1 MDLLKYLFVMH
12 CLFKVA
18 LANLKSCSENHDEV
32 AICLKEGNFDPFPIT
47 VDTYVYLK
55 EIINIDHDKNSISV
69 SVKLLAEWTDP
80 RLSLSNNSVS

>member
-1 MDLLKYLFVMH
+1 MDLLKYSFLMH

-18 LANLKSCSENHDEV
+18 RSNQKSCSENHDAV
-32 AICLKEGNFDPFPIT
+32 AFCLKEVNLDPFPIT

>member
-1 MDLLKYLFVMH
+1 MDLLKYSFTMH

-18 LANLKSCSENHDEV
+18 WANLKSCSENHDEV
-32 AICLKEGNFDPFPIT
+32 AICIKEVNLDPFPIT
-47 VDTYVYLK
+47 VETYVYLK

-69 SVKLLAEWTDP
+69 GVKLLAEWTDP

>member
-1 MDLLKYLFVMH
+1 MDLFKYLFVMR

-18 LANLKSCSENHDEV
+18 WANLKNCSENHDEV
-32 AICLKEGNFDPFPIT
+32 AICLKENNHDPFPIT

-55 EIINIDHDKNSISV
+55 EIISIDHDKNSISV
-69 SVKLLAEWTDP
+69 GVKLLAKWTDP

>member
-12 CLFKVA
+12 CLFKIA
-18 LANLKSCSENHDEV
+18 WTNLKSCSENHDEV
-32 AICLKEGNFDPFPIT
+32 AICLKEGNFDPFPIA

-69 SVKLLAEWTDP
+69 RVKLLAEWTDP
-80 RLSLSNNSVS
+80 RLSLSNKSVS